1 MIRSRIKNVTQYV
14 ERTLLYSL
22 LMAYSYLPR
31 LFVPL
36 VIGVAFSLF
45 RRYFPAKPDLTLERY
60 DRPEG
65 KRLPTGA
72 FSAITIA
79 MGLAI
84 AVGGYFV
91 LLTTNHLFA
100 KSDGPALA
108 QTFPVRAIWCFLPG
122 FAALAVP
129 WPLTIALLR
138 RSTYHNEAAYVEDE
152 ANRKS
157 GFDCFRI
164 MVGINLFL
172 VLPIAIFTFLAL
184 PERLTLANNEILWTH
199 YASLTPAVF
208 AYSDIV
214 RLTSVDGYKLRD
226 GTFKSHKDLLL
237 IFKDGRRLSLN
248 AVGDGGSEP
257 SAQQINVI
265 LMKTGLVPEQIRT
278 IDELQ

>member
-1 MIRSRIKNVTQYV
+1 
-14 ERTLLYSL
+14 
-22 LMAYSYLPR
+22 MAYSYLPK

-36 VIGVAFSLF
+36 IIGFVFSLF
-45 RRYFPAKPDLTLERY
+45 RRYFPRKPDLTLERY

-65 KRLPTGA
+65 KRLPTGV
-72 FSAITIA
+72 FGTITVT

-84 AVGGYFV
+84 AVGGYFA

-108 QTFPVRAIWCFLPG
+108 QTFPSAAIWLFLPG
-122 FAALAVP
+122 FAALAIP

-138 RSTYHNEAAYVEDE
+138 RSPYLDEAAYIEDE
-152 ANRKS
+152 GNRRS
-157 GFDCFRI
+157 GFDCFRV
-164 MVGINLFL
+164 MVGVNLLLIF
-172 VLPIAIFTFLAL
+172 PIAILTFLAL
-184 PERLTLANNEILWTH
+184 PERLTLTNNEILWTH
-199 YASLTPAVF
+199 YGSLTPEGL
-208 AYSDIV
+208 AYADIV

-265 LMKTGLVPEQIRT
+265 LTKTGLVPEEIRT
-278 IDELQ
+278 IGELQ